1 MAVRFRYAVFRRDD
15 CSTIFFKAECVH
27 ALKGLVLPRASH
39 SGDIALTG
47 SRRLH
52 STLAAAPVLFAHAA
66 VTVAKIYRV
75 ISPNKRF
82 QHGMVLPSLHTRT

>member
-15 CSTIFFKAECVH
+15 YSTNFSKLECVH
-27 ALKGLVLPRASH
+27 ALKGLALPRASH
-39 SGDIALTG
+39 SSEIALVG
-47 SRRLH
+47 SRRPR

-66 VTVAKIYRV
+66 VAVAEVDMI
-75 ISPNKRF
+75 ISPNKWF